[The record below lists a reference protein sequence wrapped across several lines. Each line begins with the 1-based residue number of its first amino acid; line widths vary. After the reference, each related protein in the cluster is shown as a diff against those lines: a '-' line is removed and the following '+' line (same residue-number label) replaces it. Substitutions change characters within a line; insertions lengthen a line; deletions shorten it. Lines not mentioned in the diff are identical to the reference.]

1 MTTEQEDLF
10 FIEKQLDKCKFISN
24 CNRTKKLAIKNGNQR
39 GLGYTNP
46 VGLKLNYCNGNYELP
61 RFDEVNGDQVYLNV
75 CKLISKYYPNHKFN
89 ALTINK
95 NFRCK
100 KHIDNKN
107 TGVSWVVGLGDY
119 IGGELNIYSDK
130 DIKVD
135 IKYKPKIFDG
145 STLEHDVDEWIG
157 NRYSIVAYYL

>member
-46 VGLKLNYCNGNYELP
+46 VGLKLNYCNG
-61 RFDEVNGDQVYLNV
+61 NGDQVYLNV

-145 STLEHDVDEWIG
+145 STLEHDVDIWRG
-157 NRYSIVAYYL
+157 TRYSIVAYYL